1 MKFFSSW
8 FLALV
13 LTGTAIA
20 QPGLTGVRICVDP
33 GHGGH
38 NPANDRRIELDPGNV
53 FWESEGNFQKALRL
67 DTLLQA
73 QGAWVILT
81 RYTNEYPN
89 DSLEPT
95 LTQRWQLANANN
107 VHWFH
112 SIHSNAFNGSVNYTL
127 LLARESTTNPGQPQ
141 SPQAFQMCQIMAP
154 SIMSFL
160 RTPSQMSRL
169 DYSFLG
175 YRLGVLSG
183 LLMPGQLSEGSFHDV
198 LSEYRKLQNLD
209 YNKMEAYALRN
220 AFMSYFTAPPDT
232 LGIIAGLQTEIGTGR
247 AINFSQV
254 RLLPINRVYVGD
266 RFNNGF
272 YMFER
277 LPAGQYMLRFETPGY
292 TPDSAGVVVS
302 SGAVVFVDRQLES
315 SAPPTVVSSIPAEG
329 DTLFSANRSIVLQFS
344 KVMDTASVRRAFSI
358 TPSVNGRILWTNTN
372 TTLTFDPDSLLPF
385 FVNFVVRVDTQAR
398 SAGGQSMPS
407 SFVLHFRTRDV
418 DIWPPQ
424 VLAAYP
430 GDGWQMRS
438 PTAVMNIS
446 FDELLNP
453 NTVTLTNVAVQQI
466 GGSLLPRTLD
476 YFAWGSRSGVNIY
489 LATPLQPGTSYRARV
504 SGLSDVVGN
513 VIPTS
518 NPYIWQFTVASGSV
532 TTTTLDPLDTTVA
545 TWLQPLLNGSTVG
558 LDSARWSISST
569 RFVPPLPDNLGSGL
583 LTYRWQPNAPSWLM
597 RVQVIGGPARTVQ
610 FRKEQTLLQAY
621 VFGDGSSNQFRF
633 AVEDS
638 LGFEVSKWF
647 TIDWVGWR
655 YVEWDLEHDSLG
667 VWNGNGQLD
676 GNLRLDG
683 FQMRYVPAQA
693 ALMGQI
699 YVDQL
704 QIARRTPTSVQ
715 YSAATPQEFSLHQN
729 YPNPFNP
736 STKIKFSVPS
746 GRGLVPTSRDGQVP
760 NTKLGFAN
768 WDLGFVSLK
777 VFDVLGREV
786 ATLVNENLQPGNYE
800 VTFDATGLPSGV
812 YYYRLTAGGFSSVR
826 KMVLLR

>member
-1 MKFFSSW
+1 MRLLQAIS
-8 FLALV
+8 ALI
-13 LTGTAIA
+13 LTTCVTLA
-20 QPGLTGVRICVDP
+20 QPGLTGVRICIDP

-67 DTLLQA
+67 DTLLRA

-127 LLARESTTNPGQPQ
+127 LLTRESTTQPGQPQ
-141 SPQAFQMCQIMAP
+141 WPQAFQMCQIMAP
-154 SIMSFL
+154 NIMAFL

-220 AFMSYFTAPPDT
+220 AFMTYFNATPDS

-254 RLLPINRVYVGD
+254 RLLPVNRVYNGD

-272 YMFER
+272 YMFDR
-277 LPAGQYMLRFETPGY
+277 LPAGQYMVRFETPGY
-292 TPDSAGVVVS
+292 TTDSVNVVLGV
-302 SGAVVFVDRQLES
+302 GALVFVDRQLES
-315 SAPPTVVSSIPAEG
+315 SAPPTVVSSIPSEG

-344 KVMDTASVRRAFSI
+344 KVMDTASVRSAFSI
-358 TPSVNGRILWTNTN
+358 APSVRGRILWSNTN

-385 FVNFVVRVDTQAR
+385 FQFFTVRVDTQAR
-398 SAGGQSMPS
+398 SAGGQAMTNP
-407 SFVLHFRTRDV
+407 FVLHFRTRDV

-424 VLAAYP
+424 VVAAYP
-430 GDGWQMRS
+430 SDGSQLRT
-438 PTAVMNIS
+438 PTSVLNVS

-453 NTVTLTNVAVQQI
+453 NTVTLTNVAVQRV
-466 GGSLLPRTLD
+466 GGSLLARTLD
-476 YFAWGSRSGVNIY
+476 YFQWGARSGISIY
-489 LATPLQPGTSYRARV
+489 LASPVEAGASYRARV
-504 SGLSDVVGN
+504 SGIADIVGN
-513 VIPTS
+513 VIPNS
-518 NPYIWQFTVASGSV
+518 SPVFWQFSVAPVIV
-532 TTTTLDPLDTTVA
+532 TTTTLDALDTTVA
-545 TWLQPLLNGSTVG
+545 SWLQPLANGSTVG
-558 LDSARWSISST
+558 VDSASFSISST
-569 RFVPPLPDNLGSGL
+569 RFVPPLPDNLGSGML
-583 LTYRWQPNAPSWLM
+583 PYVWQAGAGSWLM
-597 RVQVIGGPARTVQ
+597 RVQAIGGPARAVQ
-610 FRKEQTLLQAY
+610 FRKENTILAVY
-621 VFGDGSSNQFRF
+621 VFGDGTRNQFRL

-638 LGFEVSKWF
+638 LGYEVSLWYPV
-647 TIDWVGWR
+647 DWVGWR
-655 YVEWDLEHDSLG
+655 LIEWDLEHDSLG

-676 GNLRLDG
+676 GSLRFDS
-683 FQMRYVPAQA
+683 FQMRYEPGVSLAS
-693 ALMGQI
+693 GRI
-699 YVDQL
+699 YVDHL
-704 QIARRTPTSVQ
+704 HLARRTSTSVAHTSDQ
-715 YSAATPQEFSLHQN
+715 PQEFVLDQN

-736 STKIKFSVPS
+736 STTITFAIPS
-746 GRGLVPTSRDGQVP
+746 AGYTTLRVFNLLGEEVRSLVDARLEAGRHQV
-760 NTKLGFAN
+760 
-768 WDLGFVSLK
+768 
-777 VFDVLGREV
+777 
-786 ATLVNENLQPGNYE
+786 Q
-800 VTFDATGLPSGV
+800 FDASNLSSGI
-812 YYYRLTAGGFSSVR
+812 YFYRLESNGRSATR
-826 KMVLLR
+826 KFVLLR